1 LPLNQT
7 VIYKTPL
14 QKQNRIVVPKL
25 IRGKYKLEPE
35 EVFKV
40 TITIVGVLGVREGFL
55 ATLNKEGR
63 IIIPKLT
70 MSLLKRNEPSLEGF
84 VLEVSL
90 EPT

>member
-1 LPLNQT
+1 MPLNQT
-7 VIYKTPL
+7 VIYKTQL

-35 EVFKV
+35 VFKV
-40 TITIVGVLGVREGFL
+40 TITIVGVLGVRESFL
-55 ATLNKEGR
+55 APLNKEGR

>member
-1 LPLNQT
+1 MPLNQT
-7 VIYKTPL
+7 VIYKTLL

-35 EVFKV
+35 EVLKV
-40 TITIVGVLGVREGFL
+40 TITIVGVLGVRESFL
-55 ATLNKEGR
+55 APLNKEGR